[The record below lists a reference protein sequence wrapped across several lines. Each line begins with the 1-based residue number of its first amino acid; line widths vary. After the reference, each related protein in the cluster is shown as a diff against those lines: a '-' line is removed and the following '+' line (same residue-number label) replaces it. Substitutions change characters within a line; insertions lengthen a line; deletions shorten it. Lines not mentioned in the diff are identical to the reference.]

1 MGNEAFEKIT
11 VETIIRAPIEQVW
24 RCWTEPTHIQ
34 QWNHASEDWHTTYV
48 ENVAQPGQKFC
59 WRMEAKDGS
68 FGFDFTGTYQ
78 FVKTNEMIQYLLDD
92 GRHVEIVFQAGTDQV
107 TVTETFEAEN
117 MNSLELQQQGWQA
130 ILNSFKKH
138 VENCK

>member
-1 MGNEAFEKIT
+1 
-11 VETIIRAPIEQVW
+11 
-24 RCWTEPTHIQ
+24 
-34 QWNHASEDWHTTYV
+34 
-48 ENVAQPGQKFC
+48 VAQPGQKFC

-78 FVKTNEMIQYLLDD
+78 FVKTYEMIQYLLDD
-92 GRHVEIVFQAGTDQV
+92 GRHVEIVFEAGTDQV

-130 ILNSFKKH
+130 ILNNFKKH
-138 VENCK
+138 VEGCN